1 MENKKINTV
10 IRTIGILGIIFCI
23 VSLLTPWSSSG
34 FTFGIFKENYST
46 PFYIDIFTN
55 QTIRGSNFFTQA
67 VFFSTTMIIIFIFTL
82 AALILGIMCIGKVEE
97 EIPSTFLYISS
108 LLIVNII
115 LYITA
120 VSLWSSNSAFVGL
133 AFGSGFSTAL
143 ISFIIF
149 FILFIFKSVFHNEI
163 KPIEKMKSENEAM
176 NILKSRYAKGEIT
189 KEEYEKMKKDINE

>member
-1 MENKKINTV
+1 MENKEINTV

-55 QTIRGSNFFTQA
+55 QTIRGSSYYTQA
-67 VFFSTTMIIIFIFTL
+67 VFFSTAMIIIFVFTL
-82 AALILGIMCIGKVEE
+82 SALILGLMCIGKVEE
-97 EIPSTFLYISS
+97 EIPSTFLYISA

-120 VSLWSSNSAFVGL
+120 VSLWSTSSVYVGL
-133 AFGSGFSTAL
+133 AYGSGFITAL

-149 FILFIFKSVFHNEI
+149 FILFIFKSVFHKEI
-163 KPIEKMKSENEAM
+163 KPIEKMKPENEAI
-176 NILKSRYAKGEIT
+176 NILKTRYAKGEIT
-189 KEEYEKMKKDINE
+189 KEQFVQMFKELE